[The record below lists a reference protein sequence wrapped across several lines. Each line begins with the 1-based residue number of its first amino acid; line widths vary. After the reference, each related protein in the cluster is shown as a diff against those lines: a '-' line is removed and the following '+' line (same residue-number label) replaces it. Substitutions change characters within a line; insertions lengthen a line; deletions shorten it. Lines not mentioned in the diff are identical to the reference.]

1 MAKRLAAEEGIITGI
16 SGGSTFKI
24 ALDIAAEAAPGSN
37 ILCMLPDTAERYMTS
52 PLFDDIEEDMDSEE
66 AAISTSTPGF
76 HMGTE
81 PETAA

>member
-1 MAKRLAAEEGIITGI
+1 
-16 SGGSTFKI
+16 
-24 ALDIAAEAAPGSN
+24 
-37 ILCMLPDTAERYMTS
+37 
-52 PLFDDIEEDMDSEE
+52 LFDDIEEDMDSEE